1 MKNAYEIDLGYEID
15 LSTSNNITIECSK
28 LRGRAKLINFS
39 LAVRAQNASKPQKI
53 FETVMYITKIYI
65 KRYIKREI

>member
-15 LSTSNNITIECSK
+15 LSTSNKITIECSK
-28 LRGRAKLINFS
+28 LHWRAKLINFS
-39 LAVRAQNASKPQKI
+39 LAVRAQNASKPQKF

-65 KRYIKREI
+65 